1 MKKTVRNINDF
12 KEILREEGILKT
24 FGLKRIGIFGSFARG
39 ESFQDI
45 DILVEDDIDY
55 KKVLLLKEV
64 LERKLGITVD
74 IMLKK
79 FAEPIILF
87 RASKDIEY
95 ATAD

>member
-1 MKKTVRNINDF
+1 MKRTIKNINDF
-12 KEILREEGILKT
+12 KEFLKEEGVLKS

-64 LERKLGITVD
+64 LEGKLGITVD

-87 RASKDIEY
+87 RAAKDIEY